1 MIVFPLKKDI
11 VIIEV
16 VALFREVDIIMY
28 SYLVYYIFA
37 IVVLHLNKKYI
48 FPLETLVSDVF
59 VYK

>member
-48 FPLETLVSDVF
+48 FPLETLSSDVF

>member
-48 FPLETLVSDVF
+48 FPLETLGSDVF